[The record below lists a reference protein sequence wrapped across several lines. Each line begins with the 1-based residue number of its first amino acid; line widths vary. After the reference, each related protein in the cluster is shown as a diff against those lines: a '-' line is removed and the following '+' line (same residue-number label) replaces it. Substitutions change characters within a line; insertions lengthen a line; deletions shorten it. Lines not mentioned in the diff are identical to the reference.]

1 MNSDSIDKEKANAEN
16 PERFTGLKLIKPKIA
31 AAGMP
36 AIFVSAQHI
45 FGEMGAGRAV
55 RALFALNQKTGYDCP
70 GCAWPDPDGE

>member
-36 AIFVSAQHI
+36 AGQRRHPA
-45 FGEMGAGRAV
+45 R
-55 RALFALNQKTGYDCP
+55 L
-70 GCAWPDPDGE
+70 